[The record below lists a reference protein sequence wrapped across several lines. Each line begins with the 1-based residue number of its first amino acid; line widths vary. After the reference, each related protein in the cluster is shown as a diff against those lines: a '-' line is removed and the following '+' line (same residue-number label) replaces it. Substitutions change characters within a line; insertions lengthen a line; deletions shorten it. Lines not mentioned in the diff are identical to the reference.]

1 MDEAMRIE
9 RTGITKK
16 RKETG
21 DNSTNSTLLGASL
34 PPLPLQSTRTMVENN
49 THETKETNQ
58 RQKDLNVHRS
68 GLVLNARIIKN
79 DNSKI
84 IKLIQANTKNTITP
98 QIRNNLFNT
107 IVHTIE

>member
-9 RTGITKK
+9 RTGIHQEK
-16 RKETG
+16 KETG
-21 DNSTNSTLLGASL
+21 DNSTNSALLRLACRHFRSIHTYNGGK
-34 PPLPLQSTRTMVENN
+34 QH
-49 THETKETNQ
+49 HETKETNQ
-58 RQKDLNVHRS
+58 RQKDLNVHRT
-68 GLVLNARIIKN
+68 GLVLNARIIKT